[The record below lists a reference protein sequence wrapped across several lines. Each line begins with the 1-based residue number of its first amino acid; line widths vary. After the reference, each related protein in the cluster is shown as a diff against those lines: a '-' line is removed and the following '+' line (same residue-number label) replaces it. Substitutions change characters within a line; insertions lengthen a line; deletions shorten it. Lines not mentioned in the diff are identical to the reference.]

1 VVVAALVPPV
11 IVSPLEKVPTGIVVA
26 TEVVVGLLVIDAVAA
41 LVPPVIVS
49 PTVKLAEA
57 PTDKVRVPA
66 GYSLTPDA
74 TVIEV

>member
-1 VVVAALVPPV
+1 MVAALVPPV
-11 IVSPLEKVPTGIVVA
+11 IVSPFENVPTGIVVA

-49 PTVKLAEA
+49 PTVKLAEE
-57 PTDKVRVPA
+57 PTDKVSVPA

-74 TVIEV
+74 TVIDV

>member
-1 VVVAALVPPV
+1 
-11 IVSPLEKVPTGIVVA
+11 VA

-41 LVPPVIVS
+41 LVLPVIVS

-57 PTDKVRVPA
+57 ATDKVRVPA

-74 TVIEV
+74 TVIEVWSIVH